1 MTMGTPTDEE
11 LVIATRSGEGEAFDA
26 LYRRYS
32 GKLYSYLLR
41 LTGDRAT
48 AEDLLQD
55 VFLAVLRDR
64 GFDLRAGGFGAWLF
78 TVARRRALN
87 AARGAQRHQ
96 RRVRALA
103 EPDETAPRPPSPE
116 AATSQRELVLGGLAT
131 LSEVHRDALV
141 LKEVAGLTYRE
152 IAAVQEVPEGTAKSR
167 LHHAIQSLRALL
179 RPEGETTP

>member
-1 MTMGTPTDEE
+1 MGTLTDEE
-11 LVIATRSGEGEAFDA
+11 LVRATRAGDGDAFDA

-32 GKLYSYLLR
+32 GKLFSYLVR
-41 LTGDRAT
+41 LSGDRAA

-87 AARGAQRHQ
+87 RARDDGRRAQHTRQ
-96 RRVRALA
+96 L
-103 EPDETAPRPPSPE
+103 PTDAPRPLTPE
-116 AATSQRELVLGGLAT
+116 TALAQRELLLAGLAT
-131 LSEVHRDALV
+131 LPEAHRDALV

-179 RPEGETTP
+179 RPGEETSPP